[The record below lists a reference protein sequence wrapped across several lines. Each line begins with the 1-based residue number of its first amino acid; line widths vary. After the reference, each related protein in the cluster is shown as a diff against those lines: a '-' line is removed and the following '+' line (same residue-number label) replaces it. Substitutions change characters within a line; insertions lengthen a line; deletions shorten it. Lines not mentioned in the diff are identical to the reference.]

1 MKLKLEKDE
10 QQKDSDT
17 ACHSEISAQKSR
29 KKLCEKMSASN
40 LMKFKKNTASILRA
54 GLLVT
59 KAIKSND
66 SMVNDLMAGGN
77 NPLVHKMH
85 VQKAIRESH
94 EKEVEE
100 IEKRHLLG
108 LISWEEAKIAKI
120 EAIKRKQ
127 EIARELKWEKSQL
140 KNVLKSEHEKS
151 VSKSKFIVRRIHLSR
166 LVTKRKK
173 FDLKQLR
180 RVDAENLKNLSKKL
194 EQEIKEANE
203 KEVLRKLDII
213 KVAKMKKEEAKTHL
227 IRKNPHVDVNEVLN
241 S

>member
-1 MKLKLEKDE
+1 MENDE
-10 QQKDSDT
+10 LQKETDT
-17 ACHSEISAQKSR
+17 ACRSKISTLKA
-29 KKLCEKMSASN
+29 KKLCEKMSVEAATTVN
-40 LMKFKKNTASILRA
+40 LTKFKKNTASILRA

-66 SMVNDLMAGGN
+66 SMVNDLLAGGN
-77 NPLVHKMH
+77 NQFVHKLH
-85 VQKAIRESH
+85 VQRAIRESH

-120 EAIKRKQ
+120 EALKRKQ

-173 FDLKQLR
+173 FDIKQLKR
-180 RVDAENLKNLSKKL
+180 IDAENLKNLSKKFD
-194 EQEIKEANE
+194 QEVKEANE
-203 KEVLRKLDII
+203 REILRKLDLI
-213 KVAKMKKEEAKTHL
+213 KESKLRKEEAKSQL
-227 IRKNPHVDVNEVLN
+227 SRKNPHIDISEVLN

>member
-1 MKLKLEKDE
+1 
-10 QQKDSDT
+10 
-17 ACHSEISAQKSR
+17 
-29 KKLCEKMSASN
+29 MSAVD

-85 VQKAIRESH
+85 VQRAIRESH

-108 LISWEEAKIAKI
+108 LISLEEAKIAKI
-120 EAIKRKQ
+120 EATKRKQ

-173 FDLKQLR
+173 FDIKQLR

-203 KEVLRKLDII
+203 REVLRKLDLI
-213 KVAKMKKEEAKTHL
+213 KMAKMKKEDAKNHL
-227 IRKNPHVDVNEVLN
+227 TRKNPHVDVNEVLN

>member
-1 MKLKLEKDE
+1 LKKDE
-10 QQKDSDT
+10 QRKDSDT
-17 ACHSEISAQKSR
+17 ACHSKISAQKS
-29 KKLCEKMSASN
+29 KKLCEKMSAVN
-40 LMKFKKNTASILRA
+40 LTKFKKNTASILRA

-77 NPLVHKMH
+77 NPLAHKMH
-85 VQKAIRESH
+85 VQRAIRESH

-120 EAIKRKQ
+120 EALKRKQ

-140 KNVLKSEHEKS
+140 KNVIKSEHEKS

-166 LVTKRKK
+166 LVTKRRK
-173 FDLKQLR
+173 FDVKQLR
-180 RVDAENLKNLSKKL
+180 RIDAENLKNFSKKL
-194 EQEIKEANE
+194 EWEIKEANE
-203 KEVLRKLDII
+203 REVLRKFEMV
-213 KVAKMKKEEAKTHL
+213 KEAKFKKEETKNHFT
-227 IRKNPHVDVNEVLN
+227 RKNPQVDMNEVLN

>member
-1 MKLKLEKDE
+1 MKLKLGKDE
-10 QQKDSDT
+10 ELKDSDT
-17 ACHSEISAQKSR
+17 ACHSQISAQKA
-29 KKLCEKMSASN
+29 KKLCEKMSAVN
-40 LMKFKKNTASILRA
+40 LTKFKKNTASILRA
-54 GLLVT
+54 GSLVT

-85 VQKAIRESH
+85 VQRSIRESH

-100 IEKRHLLG
+100 IKKRHLLG

-120 EAIKRKQ
+120 EASKRKQ
-127 EIARELKWEKSQL
+127 EIAKELKWEKSQL
-140 KNVLKSEHEKS
+140 KNVIKSEHEKS

-173 FDLKQLR
+173 FDIKQVR
-180 RVDAENLKNLSKKL
+180 RTDAENLKNASKKL
-194 EQEIKEANE
+194 EQEIKEAKE
-203 KEVLRKLDII
+203 REVLRKLEVI
-213 KVAKMKKEEAKTHL
+213 KEIKL
-227 IRKNPHVDVNEVLN
+227 RKDETKNQFTRKHPHVDMNEVLN